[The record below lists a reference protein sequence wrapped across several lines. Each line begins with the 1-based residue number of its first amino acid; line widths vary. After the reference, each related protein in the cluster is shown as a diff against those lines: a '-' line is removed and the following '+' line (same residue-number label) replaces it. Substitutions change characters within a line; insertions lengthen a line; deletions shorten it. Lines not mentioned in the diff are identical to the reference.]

1 MIQAINWNKKHDEYT
16 NIFFEQNQNQYWR
29 ETEFSMNRD
38 IDSYQGMTDKE
49 IDIFKKVFAGLTF
62 LDSNQAAEGMP
73 LISMH
78 IQDGH
83 QKAVLSWMAFM
94 EHVHAKS
101 YSYIFTSL
109 LSNTDIDNLFKWAE
123 ENPLL
128 QEKGQLINTHYMKLF
143 KPEVTELELYK
154 SLIASVAL
162 ENIQFYS
169 GFFFP
174 LWLGGRGRMR
184 ASSEIITKIMQDES
198 IHGQFVGILAQES
211 FMRLPAEQRA
221 EALAFQSALF
231 EEVYQ
236 TELRYTDDIYGNHMV
251 EDDGKLVPI
260 AELVKKFIRYNI
272 NKACANVGVPAKFE
286 EEEINSIVEA
296 GLKTTGGTH
305 DFFSTKSKNY
315 VMPTENIRD
324 VVDKNFATD
333 ERAEEILSF
342 LRRK

>member
-1 MIQAINWNKKHDEYT
+1 MIQAINWNKPNDEYT
-16 NIFFEQNQNQYWR
+16 SVFFEQNQNQYWR

-38 IDSYQGMTDKE
+38 VQNYQEMSAEE
-49 IDIFKKVFAGLTF
+49 IEIFKKVFIGLTF

-78 IQDGH
+78 IQNGD

-109 LSNTDIDNLFKWAE
+109 LSEKEIDDVFRSAE
-123 ENPLL
+123 ENVLL
-128 QEKGQLINTHYMKLF
+128 QEKGRLINGHYLNLF
-143 KPEVTELELYK
+143 RPQVTELELYK
-154 SLIASVAL
+154 ALVASVAL

-174 LWLGGRGRMR
+174 LWLGGQGRMR

-198 IHGQFVGILAQES
+198 IHGQFVGMLAQES
-211 FMRLPAEQRA
+211 FHRLPQEQRA
-221 EALAFQSALF
+221 EALAFQQDLF
-231 EEVYQ
+231 QNVYDV
-236 TELRYTDDIYGNHMV
+236 ESRYTDSIYGDHMV
-251 EDDGKLVPI
+251 ESNEEQVLLAG
-260 AELVKKFIRYNI
+260 LVKAFVRYNV
-272 NKACANVGVPAKFE
+272 NKACANIGVESMFDE
-286 EEEINSIVEA
+286 EKIHPIVES
-296 GLKTTGGTH
+296 GLKTTGSTH

-333 ERAEEILSF
+333 ERAQRMLAF
-342 LRRK
+342 LRR

>member
-16 NIFFEQNQNQYWR
+16 TIFFEQNQNQYWR

-38 IDSYQGMTDKE
+38 IDSYQKMTIEE

-109 LSNTDIDNLFKWAE
+109 LSNTDIDRLFTWAE
-123 ENPLL
+123 DNPLL
-128 QEKGQLINTHYMKLF
+128 QRKGTLINEHYLNLF
-143 KPEVTELELYK
+143 KPDVSELDLYK
-154 SLIASVAL
+154 ALVASVAL

-169 GFFFP
+169 GFFYP
-174 LWLGGRGRMR
+174 LWLGGHGRMR

-211 FMRLPAEQRA
+211 FMRLPLEQRA
-221 EALAFQSALF
+221 EALAFQESLF

-236 TELRYTDDIYGNHMV
+236 TELLYTKDIYGDHLVNDKGSEVLLRELV
-251 EDDGKLVPI
+251 EDFL
-260 AELVKKFIRYNI
+260 RYNI
-272 NKACANVGVPAKFE
+272 NKACANLGVVSKFDE
-286 EEEINSIVEA
+286 THIHSVVES

-324 VVDKNFATD
+324 VVDKNFLHPQV
-333 ERAEEILSF
+333 EEVLSF
-342 LRRK
+342 LHRK